1 MHILCTVF
9 EITVE
14 KKEEKMVRGNEGK
27 EQKEAI
33 FLKTPTL
40 TDTMLTI
47 FLFCFV
53 LFYSLPPSVIISL
66 GTKVELTL

>member
-9 EITVE
+9 EINVE

-47 FLFCFV
+47 FFVLLCFV
-53 LFYSLPPSVIISL
+53 LQPSSLNNN
-66 GTKVELTL
+66 